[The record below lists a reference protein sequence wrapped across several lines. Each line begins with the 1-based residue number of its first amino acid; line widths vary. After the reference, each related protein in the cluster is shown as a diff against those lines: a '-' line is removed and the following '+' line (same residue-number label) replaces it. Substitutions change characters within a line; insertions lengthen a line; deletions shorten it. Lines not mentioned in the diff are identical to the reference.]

1 MRFAWLREATPEARR
16 ALLAATSGWM
26 LDAMDVMLYAFA
38 LTAIRAEF
46 GLDGAQA
53 GLLASVTLIASAVG
67 GIGAGILADRF
78 GRARILVLSSFSE
91 DSQIVESMRAG
102 ALGYLL
108 KTAKLDD
115 LVTAIRQI
123 NNGETPL
130 NPLVARRL
138 VVTMSSQRAEP
149 NLLEVLT
156 DRELMILPL
165 VVRGM
170 TNKEIG
176 DRLGIT
182 LRTAGTHIGNMIRK
196 AGVENR
202 VQLSMLAVRQGLTSL
217 YAGEN

>member
-1 MRFAWLREATPEARR
+1 MDQTIRVLVVDDHDIVREGLRAMLESKGGIEVIGEAGDGEQAIIEARR
-16 ALLAATSGWM
+16 LKPDVIL
-26 LDAMDVMLYAFA
+26 MDLEMPRKNGIS
-38 LTAIRAEF
+38 AIHDIIAEQP
-46 GLDGAQA
+46 D
-53 GLLASVTLIASAVG
+53 
-67 GIGAGILADRF
+67 
-78 GRARILVLSSFSE
+78 ARILVLSSFSD

-115 LVTAIRQI
+115 LVKAIRQI

-138 VVTMSSQRAEP
+138 VASMSSPRAEP
-149 NLLEVLT
+149 RLVEVLT
-156 DRELMILPL
+156 DRELMILPM

-176 DRLGIT
+176 DRLGIA
-182 LRTAGTHIGNMIRK
+182 LRTVGTHIGNMIHK
-196 AGVENR
+196 AEVENR

-217 YAGEN
+217 YAEDK

>member
-1 MRFAWLREATPEARR
+1 MEQVIRVLVVDDHDIVRQGLRA
-16 ALLAATSGWM
+16 M
-26 LDAMDVMLYAFA
+26 L
-38 LTAIRAEF
+38 E
-46 GLDGAQA
+46 
-53 GLLASVTLIASAVG
+53 SKG
-67 GIGAGILADRF
+67 GIVVIGEAGDGEQAVTQARLLMPDVILMDLEMPRKNGISAIQNIIAEQPA
-78 GRARILVLSSFSE
+78 ARILVLSSFSE

-115 LVTAIRQI
+115 LVKAIRQI

-138 VVTMSSQRAEP
+138 VASMSSQRAEP

-182 LRTAGTHIGNMIRK
+182 LRTAGTHIGNMIHK